1 MRWIIQIVVVV
12 LVLAATSGAK
22 VFTASYGADCKKTK
36 VVGGYCEP
44 HKITVRYNPEKG
56 RLTTD
61 GNYLDS
67 NITFQ
72 LRVYDQDSLRIT
84 TFADLKINMEYSDPE
99 YIISDY
105 KEVKYIDIQV
115 VRNGSEDSWFGWS
128 EEKCHNDTA
137 FIVYVHKDKRWV
149 CIDVFS
155 ELPRFLRRNE
165 GLYCYSEE
173 PKSCVIVDDRPNL
186 IYVLD
191 SNKVKCKAGYYG
203 FEKTEENFKA
213 CHLKVP
219 KNATVSEDGLS
230 FICNENY
237 FENDGKC
244 DLFNE
249 KSHQSPDEKEKQDES
264 PKSCFRM
271 VGGKCL
277 DR

>member
-1 MRWIIQIVVVV
+1 M
-12 LVLAATSGAK
+12 VLATMSVSYAK
-22 VFTASYGADCKKTK
+22 VFTASYGGDCKKEK
-36 VVGGYCEP
+36 VIGGYCVS
-44 HKITVRYNPEKG
+44 HKITVKYNPEKG

-67 NITFQ
+67 NVTFQ
-72 LRVYDQDSLRIT
+72 LRVYDQDSLRIS

-99 YIISDY
+99 YIIADY

-115 VRNGSEDSWFGWS
+115 VRNGDEEYWFGWR
-128 EEKCHNDTA
+128 EIKCNNDDA
-137 FIVYVHKDKRWV
+137 FKVYVHKDKRWACV
-149 CIDVFS
+149 DIFS
-155 ELPRFLRRNE
+155 EMPKFLSRNE

-173 PKSCVIVDDRPNL
+173 PKSCVIEGNMPNL

-191 SNKVKCKAGYYG
+191 SSNVRCKAGYYG
-203 FEKTEENFKA
+203 FEKVEENFKA
-213 CHLKVP
+213 CYLKVP